1 MCAGDLGG
9 RSPVSV
15 GRIGAIQEAGLGADS
30 SVDGGHVG
38 HGHHDGSGDRDIGLL
53 ASILDLR
60 RCGAAWRGSVHTR
73 REELCCHRH
82 QPLAATRD
90 WDHGVRS
97 FFLLGLAGACLQL
110 CDVCIMVLCHVCVQF
125 VSIICVAICEHH

>member
-60 RCGAAWRGSVHTR
+60 RCGAAWRSSVHTR
-73 REELCCHRH
+73 REELCSNRH

-97 FFLLGLAGACLQL
+97 FFLLGLAGACQQL
-110 CDVCIMVLCHVCVQF
+110 CVMSVSWFFVMCVCN
-125 VSIICVAICEHH
+125 S